1 MQTAVCFLVV
11 CCLGMALAEGE
22 VPECPGLTEE
32 QLTQLKSLTVTE
44 DIHDKVGEDS
54 RYDGQ
59 ACMRGTRDRS
69 SG

>member
-1 MQTAVCFLVV
+1 
-11 CCLGMALAEGE
+11 MALAEGE

-32 QLTQLKSLTVTE
+32 QLTQLKSLAVTE

-59 ACMRGTRDRS
+59 ACMCGTRDRS